1 MFKRNRKGENLYMKE
16 YESDFNTLQ
25 PTQHTMLK
33 KRPCL
38 ERIKNALCDQGDW
51 NAIGQI
57 KFEYKEFFKNF

>member
-1 MFKRNRKGENLYMKE
+1 MKE

-38 ERIKNALCDQGDW
+38 ERMKNALCDQGDW